1 MMARRRY
8 AVSIDDDLG
17 RAPMLEV
24 EITMHTRVLRFGL
37 AVSSVAL
44 AMTLA
49 LLVPAPQEGVASI
62 LLLAAVVV
70 STWFAGRWPGLVAAG
85 LAGLSSAWLLLLRTD
100 PGGVGSND
108 WVQLGVFVL
117 VTLAMYALAAGR
129 DQEAGVL
136 RRSRD
141 DLEHRVE
148 VRTSELHDANE
159 ALHAGAEVRKRAEE
173 ALSQVA
179 AIEASTEDAVFTM
192 SRDGKIVSCNPGAE
206 KLYGYTT
213 AELVGR
219 SIAMLLPRHRSMAL
233 PRMLERVSRGESIA
247 PFEAVRLRTNGT
259 RIQMLLTISP
269 IKDATG
275 SVRGVCALVRDI
287 TRRKQA
293 ESKIAIYQQQLRCLA
308 SALSFAEQRERR
320 RIASELHGHLAQML
334 IVSRIKVRMLQ
345 STFVSES
352 APQPMEEIRQLLDK
366 SIEYTRTLIW
376 DLCPPMLHEV
386 GLEAALEWLAEQMQ
400 ERHGIDVRFE
410 DDEQLK
416 PSDENIRV
424 LLFQAVHELLMNV
437 IKHASASQAIVAVR
451 KCEEQIEIRVE
462 DNGAGFDPEAARAR
476 IGQDGG
482 FGLFSIRERL
492 DTIGGSFAIRS
503 DPGLGSQATLRAPLL
518 QGAGAASR
526 KGALHSHPDLVGR

>member
-1 MMARRRY
+1 MMARCRC
-8 AVSIDDDLG
+8 AVSIDDYPG
-17 RAPMLEV
+17 CAPMFED
-24 EITMHTRVLRFGL
+24 EITMRTRVLPFGL

-85 LAGLSSAWLLLLRTD
+85 LAGLSIAWLLLLRTD
-100 PGGVGSND
+100 PGGRGPND

-117 VTLAMYALAAGR
+117 VTSAMNALAAGR
-129 DQEAGVL
+129 DREAGVL

-159 ALHAGAEVRKRAEE
+159 ALQAGAEVRMRAEQ

-179 AIEASTEDAVFTM
+179 AIEASTEDAVLTM
-192 SRDGKIVSCNPGAE
+192 SLDGKIVSCNPGAE
-206 KLYGYTT
+206 RLYGYTT

-219 SIAMLLPRHRSMAL
+219 SIAVLLPRHSSVML
-233 PRMLERVSRGESIA
+233 PRILERVSRGESIA
-247 PFEAVRLRTNGT
+247 PFESVRLRTNGN
-259 RIQMLLTISP
+259 RVQMLLTISP

-275 SVRGVCALVRDI
+275 GVRGVCALVRDI

-293 ESKIAIYQQQLRCLA
+293 ETKIAIYQQQLRCLA

-334 IVSRIKVRMLQ
+334 IVSRIKLRMLQ

-352 APQPMEEIRQLLDK
+352 APQPMEEIRHLLDK

-376 DLCPPMLHEV
+376 DLCPLMLHEV

-451 KCEEQIEIRVE
+451 KYEEQIEIRVE
-462 DNGAGFDPEAARAR
+462 DNGAGFDPEGARAR

-482 FGLFSIRERL
+482 FGLFSLRERL

-503 DPGLGSQATLRAPLL
+503 NPGSGSQATLRAPLL
-518 QGAGAASR
+518 QGAGAATR
-526 KGALHSHPDLVGR
+526 KGALHSHPDPVGR